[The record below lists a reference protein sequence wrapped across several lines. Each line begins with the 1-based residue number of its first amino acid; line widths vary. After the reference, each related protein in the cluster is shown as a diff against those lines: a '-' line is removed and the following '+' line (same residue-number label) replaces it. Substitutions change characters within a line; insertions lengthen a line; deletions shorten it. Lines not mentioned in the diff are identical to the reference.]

1 MTQQISRMAI
11 AAILSIAAYGTVRAA
26 EPETV
31 MITLHPK
38 AGAEQALADVIARH
52 YETVRRLDMLHDGAV
67 HVTLRGADEG
77 DRPYF
82 VEILTWR
89 DGSVPDTAPKAVLAI
104 WNEMQALVE
113 ARGGRS
119 GLDIVPVHAVTRE
132 K

>member
-1 MTQQISRMAI
+1 MQQISRMVI
-11 AAILSIAAYGTVRAA
+11 AAALSVAACGTVSAA

-52 YETVRRLDMLHDGAV
+52 YDTVRRLDMLQAGAA
-67 HVTLRGADEG
+67 HLTLRGADEG
-77 DRPYF
+77 DQPYF

-89 DGSVPDTAPKAVLAI
+89 DGSVPDTAPTTVRAI
-104 WNEMQALVE
+104 WNEMQTLVE
-113 ARGGRS
+113 SRAGRP
-119 GLDIVPVHAVTRE
+119 GLDIVPMRAVTRA

>member
-1 MTQQISRMAI
+1 MTRRMLALLFVL
-11 AAILSIAAYGTVRAA
+11 ASSSILRAA

-52 YETVRRLDMLHDGAV
+52 YDTARRLEMLQSEAA

-77 DRPYF
+77 DKPYF
-82 VEILTWR
+82 VEILTWK
-89 DGSVPDTAPKAVLAI
+89 DASVPDNAPAAIRAI
-104 WNEMQALVE
+104 WNDMTALVE
-113 ARGGRS
+113 SRPGRP
-119 GLDIVPVHAVTRE
+119 GLDIAPVRTVTRE